1 MGEEFPIAFAR
12 TGDLRSIVPTH
23 VHMLALTATAT
34 QETVQVVSQNVSLKD
49 VVVSLPPS
57 WPNITYKLQPLHK
70 RNINTCL
77 HTTTECYYQV
87 TGGIVS
93 TAILEFIY
101 ISSCESCHRS
111 TYSPDLR
118 WSMVWQRKVL
128 EYIYEDM
135 TINLN
140 VDKAMVWRIVKLLR
154 LVKWRSSLAQPDSQ
168 AGESG
173 QLPM

>member
-1 MGEEFPIAFAR
+1 MGRISNSIRKNWGFKKHSTNSCAHVGTNGNCHSGDC
-12 TGDLRSIVPTH
+12 TGCVTKLIPEGCGS
-23 VHMLALTATAT
+23 
-34 QETVQVVSQNVSLKD
+34 
-49 VVVSLPPS
+49 SLPPS
-57 WPNITYKLQPLHK
+57 WPSITYTLQPLHK
-70 RNINTCL
+70 RNINTCS

-101 ISSCESCHRS
+101 ISRCESCHRS

-118 WSMVWQRKVL
+118 WSMVWQREVL

-140 VDKAMVWRIVKLLR
+140 VDKAIVWRIVKLLR

-168 AGESG
+168 GGESG